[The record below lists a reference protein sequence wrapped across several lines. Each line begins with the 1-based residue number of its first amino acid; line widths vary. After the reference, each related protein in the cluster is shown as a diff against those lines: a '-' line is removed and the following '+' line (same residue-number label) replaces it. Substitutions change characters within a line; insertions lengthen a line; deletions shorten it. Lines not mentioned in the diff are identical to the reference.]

1 MSNKETT
8 GWMFGILF
16 ALLFG
21 LICGLLI
28 EKDAAYKEG
37 QIDYAQG
44 IRRYIVVDGRVLKFL
59 NAIKE
64 E

>member
-1 MSNKETT
+1 MCNKETN
-8 GWMFGILF
+8 GWILGILF

-21 LICGLLI
+21 FVFGLLI
-28 EKDAAYKEG
+28 GKSVGYKQG